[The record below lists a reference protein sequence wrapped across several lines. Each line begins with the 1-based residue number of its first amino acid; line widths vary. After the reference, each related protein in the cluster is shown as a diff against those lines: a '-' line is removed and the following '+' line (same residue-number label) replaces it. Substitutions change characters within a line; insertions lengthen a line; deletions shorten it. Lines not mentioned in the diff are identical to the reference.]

1 MPEQNAPRSLTDMK
15 KNYKQ
20 TNCHIQILLKF
31 EQLFIQETKL
41 NIWFQFLLDSP
52 IQAQRFIIFNLYR
65 LDHDIDTS
73 NMLTKK
79 EIKRHA
85 TLLNPVLPAVK
96 VLLIKSKTLF
106 YFDIRVR

>member
-1 MPEQNAPRSLTDMK
+1 MPGQNAPRGLLDMK

-31 EQLFIQETKL
+31 EQLFIQETKS

-96 VLLIKSKTLF
+96 VLLVKSKTLF
-106 YFDIRVR
+106 DFDI